1 MHCNTDLHLGCSCIL
16 TLRDHGCTT
25 VGCHTSAKS
34 QAWSLA
40 PSSSHCFC
48 SKQKAKVNGRH
59 TYIFTHKESS
69 MHANNSTFNCHSIK
83 PMHLHQ
89 KRQCK
94 TQYASHTH
102 TPFCFL
108 FLSALIGPKTVFTQD
123 ATGVGFPV
131 SLLLP
136 CSALSTSMILAYLRG
151 DTF

>member
-1 MHCNTDLHLGCSCIL
+1 MHITLKNHNCNTAS
-16 TLRDHGCTT
+16 
-25 VGCHTSAKS
+25 CHTSAKS

-48 SKQKAKVNGRH
+48 GKQKAKVSCRYTIH
-59 TYIFTHKESS
+59 TQESS
-69 MHANNSTFNCHSIK
+69 KHVNNTAFDCYSIK
-83 PMHLHQ
+83 LMHLHQ

-94 TQYASHTH
+94 TQYASLTH
-102 TPFCFL
+102 TQHARTNARTHARTHTSLL
-108 FLSALIGPKTVFTQD
+108 FGFVSSHWSQHSLHQD